1 VSLDLAQIA
10 IQIDSM
16 AAKLQA
22 SEEERKQKLDFAL
35 NTLRSQSANL
45 ASLKRKIETGKTTWL
60 VAGIEDKLDAHYP
73 APPSPEDFIVL
84 ATDGSHIDVDRH
96 RSARCFVINIGIVR
110 LNYGQT
116 PSAFLSSLPMLH
128 FKEED
133 VVLSSTTG
141 SQQETIEG
149 SLLGVKRSVEECHL
163 LAELAKEVEANL
175 PTVAL
180 LDGSLVLWGLAGQV
194 YPAFVADALLE
205 NGLLK
210 HLEELRQLSK
220 GRQLALASYISFP
233 RSTEVVNVLRLALC
247 PYEPVDCDRY
257 CASKTKERDCDNV
270 AGLLDRELFEQLLT
284 EGECSALFS
293 SHSSIVKEHY
303 REHQIYFFY
312 VKTAGELVR
321 VEVPQWVAEGR
332 RLLDITHT
340 IILDQCRRGQ
350 GYPVALSEAH
360 EKAVITAADRDQF
373 WQLVERSLARQDRM
387 VKSSAKAK
395 SKRMRWI

>member
-1 VSLDLAQIA
+1 MSLNLAQIA

-16 AAKLQA
+16 VAKLQA
-22 SEEERKQKLDFAL
+22 GEEERQQRLAFAL
-35 NTLRSQSANL
+35 NTLRSQSTDL
-45 ASLKRKIETGKTTWL
+45 TSLKRKIETGKTTWL

-73 APPSPEDFIVL
+73 APPCPDDFVVL

-96 RSARCFVINIGIVR
+96 RPARCFVINIGTVR
-110 LNYGQT
+110 LDYGQM
-116 PSAFLSSLPMLH
+116 PAAFLSSLPLLH
-128 FKEED
+128 FEEED

-141 SQQETIEG
+141 SQQEMIEG
-149 SLLGVKRSVEECHL
+149 PLLGVKRSVEECRL
-163 LAELAKEVEANL
+163 LAELAKGVEAKL
-175 PTVAL
+175 PIAAL

-194 YPAFVADALLE
+194 YPAFVVNALLE

-210 HLEELRQLSK
+210 HLDELRQLSK
-220 GRQLALASYISFP
+220 TRQLALASYISFP

-257 CASKTKERDCDNV
+257 CASKSKERDCDNV
-270 AGLLDRELFEQLLT
+270 AGLLDRELFERLLT
-284 EGECSALFS
+284 EGERSALFS

-303 REHQIYFFY
+303 QGHQVHFFY
-312 VKTAGELVR
+312 IKMAEELTR
-321 VEVPQWVAEGR
+321 IEVPQWVAEDK
-332 RLLDITHT
+332 RLLDITHA

-373 WQLVERSLARQDRM
+373 WQLVERSLARQNKLL
-387 VKSSAKAK
+387 KSSAKAK
-395 SKRMRWI
+395 SKRTRWV